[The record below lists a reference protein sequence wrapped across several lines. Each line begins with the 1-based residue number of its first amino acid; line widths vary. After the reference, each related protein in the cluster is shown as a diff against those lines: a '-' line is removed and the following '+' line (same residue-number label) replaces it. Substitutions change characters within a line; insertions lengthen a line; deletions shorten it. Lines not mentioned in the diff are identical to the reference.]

1 MEVVKPVLQSAMTM
15 GESVLFR
22 PAAQEGMASLRET
35 MALLLKE
42 RGMTLSTY
50 RHC

>member
-1 MEVVKPVLQSAMTM
+1 MV
-15 GESVLFR
+15 FR
-22 PAAQEGMASLRET
+22 PAAQEGMASLMET

-50 RHC
+50 RG